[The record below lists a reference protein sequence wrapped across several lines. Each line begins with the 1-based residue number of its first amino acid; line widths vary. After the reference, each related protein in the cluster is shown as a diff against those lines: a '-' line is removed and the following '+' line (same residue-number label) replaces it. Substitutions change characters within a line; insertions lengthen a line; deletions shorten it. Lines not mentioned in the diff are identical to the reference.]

1 MTHPTDSSPYDEEVD
16 GLPVLAD
23 EIPAAPPARPG
34 ALSPAAV
41 QTAAVVGAGVVAGAA
56 VMAVAQRR
64 RTKKLA
70 KRQRRALG
78 TVMGSRSFLVD
89 VHVLGDRK

>member
-1 MTHPTDSSPYDEEVD
+1 MTYERPYDEELD
-16 GLPVLAD
+16 GIPVLA
-23 EIPAAPPARPG
+23 EEAQPPRALARAG
-34 ALSPAAV
+34 ALSPAVV

-70 KRQRRALG
+70 RRQRRALG
-78 TVMGSRSFLVD
+78 KVLGTRSFLVD